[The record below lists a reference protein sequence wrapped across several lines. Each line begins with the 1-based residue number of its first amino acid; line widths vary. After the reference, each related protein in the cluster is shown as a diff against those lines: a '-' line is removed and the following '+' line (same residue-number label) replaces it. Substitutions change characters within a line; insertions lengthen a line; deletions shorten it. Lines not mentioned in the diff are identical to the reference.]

1 MFAWPFKTIKMT
13 ENRTDRTILL
23 SGIKTMGIS
32 LVLMFIGPTIIYL
45 ALSNKEK
52 PLYIPLLILGIIG
65 CGAAVYLGFKGIN
78 TILKSMFKK

>member
-1 MFAWPFKTIKMT
+1 MT
-13 ENRTDRTILL
+13 QNRTDKTLLL

-32 LVLMFIGPTIIYL
+32 LVLMFIGPTIVYL

-65 CGAAVYLGFKGIN
+65 CAAAVYFGFRGIN
-78 TILKSMFKK
+78 TILNSMFKK